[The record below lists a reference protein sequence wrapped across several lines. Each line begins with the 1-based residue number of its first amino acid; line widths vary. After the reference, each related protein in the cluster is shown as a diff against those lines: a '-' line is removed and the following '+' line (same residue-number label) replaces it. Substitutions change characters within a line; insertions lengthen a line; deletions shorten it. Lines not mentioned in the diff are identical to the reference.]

1 MTELDIGYARVS
13 TRCAGPQRAARRARR
28 PGRRARAHLRRP
40 RPDRDQPR
48 AAGTTPGVGRV
59 STVLGWLSRVD
70 IVRVPPG
77 QHRLAGDIRLGPVG
91 SRMQWLPAGPPPAS
105 SRNAAVSNLA
115 TDVAVS
121 AVSDLE
127 HRVGDGGRTGARGEA
142 RRSVTAGGDRD
153 DLGAPGDAAT
163 SGGTDRARGPLGGRP
178 RLEFWRMACR
188 WSSRRRRATR
198 TNTRPKSSTTVGM
211 SLRRPRAILPARVRR
226 PRRHMSPCDHPHR
239 WLGPGDRRG
248 WGVRVESG
256 TRRGHRRPAGL
267 RTRRDRR
274 RRPDRR
280 AGPPERRDEAR
291 PWLAGSPGRRDVDV
305 LRRDAAAAGARPR
318 RGAARAKRLAGL
330 ATRAEAATPSSGS
343 GGQHRPASSPLCRSA
358 VG

>member
-153 DLGAPGDAAT
+153 DLGAPGDA